1 MILIVCFDYANRRA
15 VNVREETA
23 NDINKLL
30 QFFADCHSQNTQFRW
45 ATKLDSNGGIHSL
58 FWSHASMQGEY
69 ADFGDVVTFDTTH
82 KTNIYEKPLAIFV
95 GANHHLQNTIF
106 GCALLGDE
114 KENTFEWVFQAFK
127 KCMGTNRTRCILTGK
142 LNVKKEF
149 FVIDLCV
156 KVKQK
161 CLIGLLGFGKCY

>member
-1 MILIVCFDYANRRA
+1 MMLLIICFDCANRRA
-15 VNVREETA
+15 ANVREETA
-23 NDINKLL
+23 NGINKCL
-30 QFFADCHSQNTQFRW
+30 QFFADFHSQNTQFRW
-45 ATKLDSNGGIHSL
+45 APKLDSNGEIHNP

-69 ADFGDVVTFDTTH
+69 ADFRDVVTFDTTH
-82 KTNIYEKPLAIFV
+82 KTNIYEKPLAIFM

-142 LNVKKEF
+142 LHVRSNF
-149 FVIDLCV
+149 L
-156 KVKQK
+156 
-161 CLIGLLGFGKCY
+161 